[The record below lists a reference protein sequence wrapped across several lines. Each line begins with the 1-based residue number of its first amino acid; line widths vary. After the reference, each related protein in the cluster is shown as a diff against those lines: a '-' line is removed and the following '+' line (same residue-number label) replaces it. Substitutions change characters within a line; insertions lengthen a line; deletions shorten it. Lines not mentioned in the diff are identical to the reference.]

1 MMNSPLDAA
10 PVQMKEWIRAG
21 IAISAGFDPVVAELV
36 KIRASQI
43 NGCANC
49 INLHVTEARAAGET
63 EQRLQLL
70 AAWDEAP
77 CYSERERAALA
88 WTEALARLSERR
100 DRTEALAELVRHF
113 SDQEQL
119 HLTLLINVITGFN
132 RISVGFGLYADP
144 AAIKAGAASVEKDCA
159 KISSYER

>member
-1 MMNSPLDAA
+1 MMINPLDAA

-21 IAISAGFDPVVAELV
+21 MAINAGFDPVVAELV

-70 AAWDEAP
+70 AAWEEAP
-77 CYSERERAALA
+77 CYSEKERAALA
-88 WTEALARLSERR
+88 WTEALTRLPKRP
-100 DRTEALAELVRHF
+100 DYTGALTELARHF
-113 SDQEQL
+113 SDGEQL

-132 RISVGFGLYADP
+132 RIAVGFGLYADP
-144 AAIKAGAASVEKDCA
+144 AAIKAGAAGVEKE
-159 KISSYER
+159 SRHSVLR